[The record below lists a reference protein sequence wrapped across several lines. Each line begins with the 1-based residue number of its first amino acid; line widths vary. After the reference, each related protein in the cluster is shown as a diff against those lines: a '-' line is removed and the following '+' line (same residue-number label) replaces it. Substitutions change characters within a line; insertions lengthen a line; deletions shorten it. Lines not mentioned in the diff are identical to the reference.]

1 MMSVREP
8 STAFIKEMVIEIGL
22 VMAYDI
28 GRTISKISLEKKYF
42 GFEKNNPG
50 NSVFRRF

>member
-1 MMSVREP
+1 MDLRNLMDR
-8 STAFIKEMVIEIGL
+8 VIETGL

-28 GRTISKISLEKKYF
+28 GMTISKISLEKKYF

-50 NSVFRRF
+50 KSVFRRF